1 MNSLVTIGM
10 PVYNEGKYISQTIE
24 STLSQTFKNF
34 QIIISDNN
42 SQDNTYEI
50 CCSYAE
56 KDSRIKVFRQRKNIG
71 ALENFKFV
79 LEKADTPY
87 FIYLSGHDL
96 WHPQLLEKLLE
107 GFRNSSDKDLV
118 LVFPGAVWLGGGK
131 IEEEGDTTGIDDPI
145 ERFKFIIKKFGTCT
159 LFYGL
164 WRTDVM
170 KRLNFRKI
178 TGNDVLIL
186 AQASLIG
193 KFKKVSEELFY
204 MRNTQRELY
213 GYLDNYLDKYKLML
227 RRQVQN
233 ILGDDKI
240 WEKIRKFAVKNPNS
254 YLFNLWIFLERLL
267 FIFEHV
273 KMIFESQKF
282 GVNLTT
288 SQKIYLA
295 GWAAFT
301 LSYYK
306 TYVLNPKFARIVYEA
321 YKKIKD
327 VIVSQN

>member
-1 MNSLVTIGM
+1 LVTIGI
-10 PVYNEGKYISQTIE
+10 PVYNEGKYISQAIE
-24 STLSQTFKNF
+24 SALSQTFKNF

-96 WHPQLLEKLLE
+96 WHPQLLEKLLD
-107 GFRNSSDKDLV
+107 GFRNSYDKDLV

-131 IEEEGDTTGIDDPI
+131 IEEEYNTTGIDDPI
-145 ERFKFIIKKFGTCT
+145 ERFKFVVRELKSCT

-164 WRTDVM
+164 WRTDVI
-170 KRLNFRKI
+170 KKLNFRKI
-178 TGNDVLIL
+178 IGNDNLIL

-193 KFKKVSEELFY
+193 KFKKVNEELFFRRKNY
-204 MRNTQRELY
+204 DY
-213 GYLDNYLDKYKLML
+213 SLDYKLML
-227 RRQVQN
+227 GRQIQS
-233 ILGDDKI
+233 ILGDGKI

-254 YLFNLWIFLERLL
+254 YLFNLWIFLEKLF

-273 KMIFESQKF
+273 KMIFESQKL
-282 GVNLTT
+282 GLNLTT

-295 GWAAFT
+295 GWTAFT

-306 TYVLNPKFARIVYEA
+306 TYVLNPKFARIIYKA
-321 YKKIKD
+321 YKRIKE
-327 VIVSQN
+327 VTVSQS

>member
-1 MNSLVTIGM
+1 MNSEITIGM
-10 PVYNEGKYISQTIE
+10 PVYNEGKYVSQTIE

-42 SQDNTYEI
+42 SQDNTYDI

-56 KDSRIKVFRQRKNIG
+56 KDSRIKVFRQKKNIG
-71 ALENFKFV
+71 ALKNFKFV
-79 LEKADTPY
+79 LEKADTPF

-107 GFRNSSDKDLV
+107 GFKNSSDKDLV
-118 LVFPGAVWLGGGK
+118 LVFPSAVWLGGGK
-131 IEEEGDTTGIDDPI
+131 IEENYDTTGINDPI
-145 ERFKFIIKKFGTCT
+145 KRFKFIVKNLGTCT

-164 WRTDVM
+164 WRTDVI
-170 KRLNFRKI
+170 KKLNFRSVI
-178 TGNDVLIL
+178 GNDVLIL

-193 KFKKVSEELFY
+193 KFKKVNEELFF
-204 MRNTQRELY
+204 RRKNHD
-213 GYLDNYLDKYKLML
+213 YLDYLDKYKLML
-227 RRQVQN
+227 KRQIQN

-240 WEKIRKFAVKNPNS
+240 SEKIRKFSVKNPNS
-254 YLFNLWIFLERLL
+254 YLFNLWIFLEQLL

-295 GWAAFT
+295 GWTAFT
-301 LSYYK
+301 LGYYK
-306 TYVLNPKFARIVYEA
+306 TPVLNPKFARIVYEA

>member
-1 MNSLVTIGM
+1 MNPEITIGM
-10 PVYNEGKYISQTIE
+10 PVYNEGNYVSQTIE
-24 STLSQTFKNF
+24 SALSQTFRNF

-42 SQDNTYEI
+42 SQDNTYDI

-56 KDSRIKVFRQRKNIG
+56 KDSRIKVFRQKKNVG
-71 ALENFKFV
+71 ALKNFKFV

-96 WHPQLLEKLLE
+96 WHPHLLEKLLE
-107 GFRNSSDKDLV
+107 GFENSSDKDLI

-131 IEEEGDTTGIDDPI
+131 IEENYDTAGINDPI
-145 ERFKFIIKKFGTCT
+145 ERFKFIVKNLGTCT

-164 WRTDVM
+164 WRTNVI
-170 KRLNFRKI
+170 KSLNFRSI
-178 TGNDVLIL
+178 IGNDVLIL

-193 KFKKVSEELFY
+193 KFKKVNEELFF
-204 MRNTQRELY
+204 RRKNHD
-213 GYLDNYLDKYKLML
+213 YLGEYKLML
-227 RRQVQN
+227 KRQIQN

-254 YLFNLWIFLERLL
+254 YLFNLWIFFEQLF

-273 KMIFESQKF
+273 KMIFESQKL
-282 GVNLTT
+282 GLNLTT

-295 GWAAFT
+295 GWTAFT

-306 TYVLNPKFARIVYEA
+306 TPVLNPKFARIVYEA
-321 YKKIKD
+321 YKRIKD

>member
-1 MNSLVTIGM
+1 MNPEITIGM
-10 PVYNEGKYISQTIE
+10 PVYNEGKYVSQTIQ
-24 STLSQTFKNF
+24 SALSQTFKNF

-42 SQDNTYEI
+42 SQDNTYDI

-79 LEKADTPY
+79 LEKADTPF

-107 GFRNSSDKDLV
+107 GFENSSDKDLV
-118 LVFPGAVWLGGGK
+118 LVFPGAVWVGGGK
-131 IEEEGDTTGIDDPI
+131 IEENYDTTGINDPI
-145 ERFKFIIKKFGTCT
+145 ERFKFIVKKLGTCT

-164 WRTDVM
+164 WRTDVI
-170 KRLNFRKI
+170 KKLNFRSIIK
-178 TGNDVLIL
+178 NDVLIL

-193 KFKKVSEELFY
+193 KFKKVNEELFF
-204 MRNTQRELY
+204 RRKNH
-213 GYLDNYLDKYKLML
+213 DYLDKYKLML
-227 RRQVQN
+227 KRQIQN

-240 WEKIRKFAVKNPNS
+240 SEKIRNFSVKNPNS
-254 YLFNLWIFLERLL
+254 YLFNLWIFLEQLF

-295 GWAAFT
+295 GWTAFT
-301 LSYYK
+301 LGYYN
-306 TYVLNPKFARIVYEA
+306 TPVLNPKFARIVYEA

>member
-1 MNSLVTIGM
+1 MNSEITIGM
-10 PVYNEGKYISQTIE
+10 PVYNEGKYVSQTIE
-24 STLSQTFKNF
+24 SALSQTFKNF

-50 CCSYAE
+50 CYSYAE
-56 KDSRIKVFRQRKNIG
+56 KDSRIKVFRQKKNIG
-71 ALENFKFV
+71 ALENFKFI

-96 WHPQLLEKLLE
+96 WHPHLLEKLLE
-107 GFRNSSDKDLV
+107 GFKNSSDKDLV
-118 LVFPGAVWLGGGK
+118 LVFPGAVWVGGGK
-131 IEEEGDTTGIDDPI
+131 IEENYDTTGINDPI
-145 ERFKFIIKKFGTCT
+145 ERFKFIVKKLGTCT

-164 WRTDVM
+164 WKTDVI
-170 KRLNFRKI
+170 KRLNFRRTI
-178 TGNDVLIL
+178 GNDVLIL

-193 KFKKVSEELFY
+193 KFKKVNEELFF
-204 MRNTQRELY
+204 RRKNHD
-213 GYLDNYLDKYKLML
+213 YLGKYKLML
-227 RRQVQN
+227 KRQIQN

-240 WEKIRKFAVKNPNS
+240 LEKIRKFAVKNPNS
-254 YLFNLWIFLERLL
+254 YLFNLWIFLEQLL

-295 GWAAFT
+295 GWTAFT

-306 TYVLNPKFARIVYEA
+306 TPVLNPKFARIVYEA

>member
-1 MNSLVTIGM
+1 M
-10 PVYNEGKYISQTIE
+10 PVYNEGKYVSQTIE
-24 STLSQTFKNF
+24 SALSQTFRNF

-42 SQDNTYEI
+42 SQDNTYDI

-56 KDSRIKVFRQRKNIG
+56 KDSRIKVFRQKKNIG
-71 ALENFKFV
+71 ALKNFKFV
-79 LEKADTPY
+79 LEKADTPF

-107 GFRNSSDKDLV
+107 GFKNSSDKDLV
-118 LVFPGAVWLGGGK
+118 LVFPSAVWLGGGK
-131 IEEEGDTTGIDDPI
+131 IEENYDTTGINDPI
-145 ERFKFIIKKFGTCT
+145 KRFKFIVKNLGTCT

-164 WRTDVM
+164 WRTDVI
-170 KRLNFRKI
+170 KKLNFRSIIK
-178 TGNDVLIL
+178 NDVLIL

-193 KFKKVSEELFY
+193 KFKKVNEELFF
-204 MRNTQRELY
+204 RRKNHD
-213 GYLDNYLDKYKLML
+213 YLDYLDKYQLML
-227 RRQVQN
+227 KRQIQN

-240 WEKIRKFAVKNPNS
+240 LEKIRKFSVKNPNS
-254 YLFNLWIFLERLL
+254 YLFNLWIFLEQLL

>member
-1 MNSLVTIGM
+1 MNPEITIGM
-10 PVYNEGKYISQTIE
+10 PVYNEGKYVSQTIE
-24 STLSQTFKNF
+24 SALSQTFKNF

-42 SQDNTYEI
+42 SQDNTYDI

-56 KDSRIKVFRQRKNIG
+56 KDSRIKVFRQKKNIG
-71 ALENFKFV
+71 ALKNFKFV
-79 LEKADTPY
+79 LEKADTPF

-96 WHPQLLEKLLE
+96 WHPHLLEKLLE
-107 GFRNSSDKDLV
+107 GFKNSSDKDLV
-118 LVFPGAVWLGGGK
+118 LVFPGAVWVGGGK
-131 IEEEGDTTGIDDPI
+131 IEENYDTTGINDPI
-145 ERFKFIIKKFGTCT
+145 KRFKFIVKNLGTCT

-164 WRTDVM
+164 WRTDVI
-170 KRLNFRKI
+170 KKLNFRSI
-178 TGNDVLIL
+178 IGNDVLIL

-193 KFKKVSEELFY
+193 KFKKVNEELFF
-204 MRNTQRELY
+204 RRKNHD
-213 GYLDNYLDKYKLML
+213 YLDYLDKYKLML
-227 RRQVQN
+227 KRQIQN

-240 WEKIRKFAVKNPNS
+240 SEKIRKFSVKNPNS
-254 YLFNLWIFLERLL
+254 YLFNLWIFLEQLL

-295 GWAAFT
+295 GWTAFT
-301 LSYYK
+301 LGYYK
-306 TYVLNPKFARIVYEA
+306 TPVLNPKFARIVYEA